1 MRATGQE
8 QPGRQTSAKYGI
20 STIMQAA
27 RQTKYGTLVISII
40 SMKAAILTI
49 SAVYSQWQPGR
60 L

>member
-27 RQTKYGTLVISII
+27 RQTRYGTLVI